1 MGEAEGGV
9 KDGVQFS
16 DLGEWANYS
25 DINSDRVSER
35 RLFGGG
41 DNELSCGYDE
51 FDVSLSMLL
60 AASSNNKNNKRKA
73 HTNNEKMYYLT

>member
-1 MGEAEGGV
+1 MSSVLTWVNEPITVMLTLIECYG
-9 KDGVQFS
+9 
-16 DLGEWANYS
+16 
-25 DINSDRVSER
+25 R

-73 HTNNEKMYYLT
+73 HTNNEKRYHLT

>member
-1 MGEAEGGV
+1 MMSSFLTWVNEPIIVILTVIEC
-9 KDGVQFS
+9 
-16 DLGEWANYS
+16 Y
-25 DINSDRVSER
+25 ER

-73 HTNNEKMYYLT
+73 HTNNEKMYYST